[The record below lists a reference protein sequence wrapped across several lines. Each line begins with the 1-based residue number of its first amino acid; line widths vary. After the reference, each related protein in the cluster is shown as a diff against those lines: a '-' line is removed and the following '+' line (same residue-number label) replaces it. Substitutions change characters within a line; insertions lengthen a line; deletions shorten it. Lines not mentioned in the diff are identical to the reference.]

1 MSKPL
6 LPRIA
11 ILGAGPIGLET
22 ALYAKSLG
30 LPVTVYDRGQPGGH
44 VERWGFVR
52 MFTPFGLNVTPLGRA
67 ALARENPPR
76 TLPADADL
84 LTGREF
90 REAYLLPLAASST
103 LKDCVQ
109 PDTRVLAVGRA
120 GWRKSDPVPDPRKP
134 LPPFRLL
141 VRTGQG
147 QERFDAADVVLDC
160 TGTLGLPN
168 WAGDGGIPAAGEVS
182 ARQHMSYWVEDVLGA
197 KRAAYANKTVAVI
210 GGGYSAAT
218 VVCDLAALAE
228 KEQATWVVWLTH
240 GPRGSA
246 PLPRLANDPLKER
259 DRLAAKTNHLAARCD
274 ANLEY
279 HAQAQVDE
287 LVSHGPDQGFRVAA
301 RVGGKP
307 MSWEVERVIAAVG
320 YRPDLS
326 VCTEL
331 RVGEPLGRV
340 ETDEP
345 GYFVLG
351 AKSRGR
357 DSTFLLADGHQQV
370 KRAYAT
376 ILGKP
381 GLDQY
386 GAKRAA

>member
-1 MSKPL
+1 
-6 LPRIA
+6 
-11 ILGAGPIGLET
+11 
-22 ALYAKSLG
+22 
-30 LPVTVYDRGQPGGH
+30 
-44 VERWGFVR
+44 
-52 MFTPFGLNVTPLGRA
+52 
-67 ALARENPPR
+67 
-76 TLPADADL
+76 
-84 LTGREF
+84 
-90 REAYLLPLAASST
+90 
-103 LKDCVQ
+103 
-109 PDTRVLAVGRA
+109 LAVGRA

-259 DRLAAKTNHLAARCD
+259 DRLAAKANSLATRCD
-274 ANLEY
+274 GNLEF
-279 HAQAQVDE
+279 HPQTVIDE
-287 LVSHGPDQGFRVAA
+287 VTSHGPDKGFRVAGRSNGA
-301 RVGGKP
+301 PV
-307 MSWEVERVIAAVG
+307 SWEVERVIANVG
-320 YRPDLS
+320 YRADMRI
-326 VCTEL
+326 CDGL
-331 RVGEPLGRV
+331 RVDEPAGDFVTR
-340 ETDEP
+340 EP

-351 AKSRGR
+351 AKSFGR
-357 DSTFLLADGHQQV
+357 NGAFLLRDGFEQI
-370 KRAYAT
+370 KRAFARV
-376 ILGKP
+376 LGNP
-381 GLDQY
+381 RLDLY
-386 GAKRAA
+386 AKRAA